1 MKTLFKIQFD
11 HSIDIITNSSSELFV
26 LNGESREYVVS
37 MLDNLCNWY
46 EYTLVSNEDLDDS
59 NISTLLS
66 RGIVD
71 IDLTKYWKPEE
82 IYKIYN
88 GKLTKWIDDKFIS
101 ENILKIKDIIIENYP
116 NTFYLFSDD
125 ENPNWE
131 TQELL
136 MDIGTRY
143 HLG

>member
-46 EYTLVSNEDLDDS
+46 EYTLFSNEDLNTS
-59 NISTLLS
+59 EISLLLS
-66 RGIVD
+66 WGIVD

-82 IYKIYN
+82 IYEICN
-88 GKLTKWIDDKFIS
+88 GKLTEWIDDNFIS
-101 ENILKIKDIIIENYP
+101 ENILKIKDIIIEKYP